1 MYLFYEILH
10 RCDGYLAEHVNS
22 KKRIKNVGKNN
33 QMMYEKVEMICGEMI
48 TKPNV
53 SRHRKLCRH
62 CSHIKTLKAQIREQ
76 QNIIQFLKSNVKTTN
91 DSGNTNDDL
100 KNENAKLK
108 DRCAGYLKL
117 LKKNPPKRPG
127 VSTKRK
133 MKLLLKQSGK
143 CNLCSTNLSENN
155 MDCDHIIRWCDSYD
169 QSDTNLQLICLS
181 CHRKKTVSEIGG

>member
-1 MYLFYEILH
+1 K
-10 RCDGYLAEHVNS
+10 D
-22 KKRIKNVGKNN
+22 
-33 QMMYEKVEMICGEMI
+33 
-48 TKPNV
+48 
-53 SRHRKLCRH
+53 
-62 CSHIKTLKAQIREQ
+62 
-76 QNIIQFLKSNVKTTN
+76 QNENMNLVLRTYIKSNAKQENPETAKEY
-91 DSGNTNDDL
+91 DL
-100 KNENAKLK
+100 ENENAKLK

-143 CNLCSTNLSENN
+143 CNLCSPNLSENN

-181 CHRKKTVSEIGG
+181 CHRKKTVSEIGGDPL